1 MATVKDIT
9 AMCKAGDVA
18 KAYQQAK
25 ADLGEAPQDV
35 WAQREMGWALYYLLK
50 TDLENNDRGGFLA
63 HAEELAGLDLLTT
76 SGDAMMFSNVLWKM
90 AEFAKTVAPGSLHEM
105 DSLFGLVGKYTFAP
119 SKGYSCL
126 LKSCLRLG
134 QWERLADFIEWW
146 NLDNLQPDDFEQY
159 RLENGKKAMSLAEQA
174 YIGYAKALLRKGDVG
189 RISAFLPKIEKLTE
203 DFPEMMY
210 PGYFC
215 GKLMLATGAARD
227 DALTVVMPFA
237 RKKQSEFWIWQLL
250 AEVYCDD
257 TEKSMACLLRAVHCK
272 AQESFLGKVRVRLA
286 SAYLSLNDYGRAKFH
301 IEKTAGCYTR
311 QGWRLPYEVQDWL
324 KAPWMQTAV
333 ADSSDGLDYKRMTD
347 AMLSYGT
354 NESVAVVTH
363 VDIAARRAA
372 IVYGEKKRMVVT
384 LRDLKARV
392 AEGTLLTLNWVA
404 GPDGKASVV
413 GSRLLD
419 AAGFGGNGYIKLV
432 SGNIRKP
439 ADKPFAFIEGQGVR
453 CFITPATVRKHC
465 LAGNEAATAIA
476 VYDYNKKRDEWSWR
490 CASLKCKSQ

>member
-9 AMCKAGDVA
+9 AMCKAGDV
-18 KAYQQAK
+18 AK

-50 TDLENNDRGGFLA
+50 TDLDNNDRGGFLA

-203 DFPEMMY
+203 GFPDMMY

-237 RKKQSEFWIWQLL
+237 RKK
-250 AEVYCDD
+250 
-257 TEKSMACLLRAVHCK
+257 
-272 AQESFLGKVRVRLA
+272 
-286 SAYLSLNDYGRAKFH
+286 
-301 IEKTAGCYTR
+301 
-311 QGWRLPYEVQDWL
+311 
-324 KAPWMQTAV
+324 
-333 ADSSDGLDYKRMTD
+333 
-347 AMLSYGT
+347 
-354 NESVAVVTH
+354 
-363 VDIAARRAA
+363 
-372 IVYGEKKRMVVT
+372 
-384 LRDLKARV
+384 
-392 AEGTLLTLNWVA
+392 
-404 GPDGKASVV
+404 
-413 GSRLLD
+413 
-419 AAGFGGNGYIKLV
+419 
-432 SGNIRKP
+432 
-439 ADKPFAFIEGQGVR
+439 
-453 CFITPATVRKHC
+453 
-465 LAGNEAATAIA
+465 
-476 VYDYNKKRDEWSWR
+476 
-490 CASLKCKSQ
+490 